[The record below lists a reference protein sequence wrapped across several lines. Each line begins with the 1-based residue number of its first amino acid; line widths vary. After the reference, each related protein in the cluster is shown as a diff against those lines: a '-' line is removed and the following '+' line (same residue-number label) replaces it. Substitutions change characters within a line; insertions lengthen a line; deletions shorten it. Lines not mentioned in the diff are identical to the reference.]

1 MSTNSNRQELNKEYG
16 VEPYLMTI
24 LSKKFDAIT
33 GDMTQSLLRSA
44 RSGVINVARD
54 FSSGITLYDGR
65 QFVIDEGVPVQ
76 LANID
81 LVPMYT
87 MEKFDDIQPGDMFLT
102 NSPYAGNV
110 HHADYTFHSPVF
122 YDGEPLF
129 WAMSRA
135 HQADIGANE
144 PSTYLPEVENVY
156 QEAMHLPSVR
166 IQRDYEDC
174 EDIVRML
181 QTNIRLG
188 DTQWLGDYKAQVASV
203 RAGEEGLQELCEE
216 YGPETVKS
224 FTEAWLNYGEQMMR
238 REIRDL
244 PNKSVEHTSY
254 HDPIPGAEDGVPINV
269 KMDIQPEKERI
280 KVDLMENIDYL
291 PNGFN
296 LCEATTVAGVHTAI
310 FNNLSSDLP
319 HNEGSMSRVEIE
331 MGEGKF
337 VGKEQFP
344 AATAVSTTH
353 GFDILVNALQSAFAD
368 LGEPYGIAQGNPGFP
383 PSYAVISGTDFRR
396 DDEPYVNQIFH
407 LGGGGPALHGHDGW
421 ETFVIPAGAGVT
433 RRDSIE
439 IDEQKYP
446 ILVHRNEL
454 RTDSEGAGEW
464 RGSPGSVSEFSPRG
478 NPMTVAYIGNGVKYP
493 PEGVLGGTDGAPQA
507 AKKRTVEEDI
517 EELPPMGFAE
527 IEPGESIIGHVAGG
541 GGYGDP
547 VDRDPASVCQDVED
561 GIVTQERAREV
572 YGVVL
577 KENRSGLTVDAD
589 ETANRR
595 AEMQGGEN

>member
-1 MSTNSNRQELNKEYG
+1 MSDNIKHDPEQEYG
-16 VEPYLMTI
+16 IDPYLMTI

-33 GDMTQSLLRSA
+33 RDMTQSLLRSA

-81 LVPMYT
+81 LVPKYT
-87 MEKFDDIQPGDMFLT
+87 MEKFDDIEPGDMFLT

-110 HHADYTFHSPVF
+110 HHADYTLHAPVF

-144 PSTYLPEVENVY
+144 PTTYLPEVEDVY

-166 IQRDYEDC
+166 NQREYEDR

-181 QTNIRLG
+181 KTNIRLG
-188 DTQWLGDYKAQVASV
+188 DTQWYGDYQAQVASV
-203 RAGEEGLQELCEE
+203 RAGEEGLQELCDE
-216 YGPETVKS
+216 YGVETVKS
-224 FTEAWLNYGEQMMR
+224 FTEAWLDYGEEMMR
-238 REIRDL
+238 KEIRDL
-244 PNKSVEHTSY
+244 PAGTVEHTSY

-269 KMDIQPEKERI
+269 KMDIDPEQEHI
-280 KVDLMENIDYL
+280 TVDLTENVDYL

-296 LCEATTVAGVHTAI
+296 MCEATTVAGVYTAI
-310 FNNLSSDLP
+310 FNNLSSDVP
-319 HNEGSMSRVEIE
+319 HNEGSMSRVDIE
-331 MGEGKF
+331 METGKF
-337 VGKEQFP
+337 VGKEEFP
-344 AATAVSTTH
+344 AATSVSTTH
-353 GFDILVNALQSAFAD
+353 AFDVLVNALQAAFGD

-396 DDEPYVNQIFH
+396 DGEPYVNQIFH

-446 ILVHRNEL
+446 ILVERNEL
-454 RTDSEGAGEW
+454 RTDSEGAGKW
-464 RGSPGSVSEFSPRG
+464 RGSPGSVSEFSPRED
-478 NPMTVAYIGNGVKYP
+478 PMTVAYIGNGVEFP
-493 PEGVLGGTDGAPQA
+493 PEGILGGTNGSPQA
-507 AKKRTVEEDI
+507 AKKRTATGDV
-517 EELPPMGFAE
+517 EELPPMGFAD
-527 IEPGESIIGHVAGG
+527 IEPDEAIIGHVAGG

-547 VDRDPASVCQDVED
+547 TERTPSRVRRDVED
-561 GIVTQERAREV
+561 GLVTRERAKEV
-572 YGVVL
+572 YGVVF
-577 KENRSGLTVDAD
+577 EETDSGLAVDESA
-589 ETANRR
+589 TQRQR
-595 AEMQGGEN
+595 SEMQGGEN